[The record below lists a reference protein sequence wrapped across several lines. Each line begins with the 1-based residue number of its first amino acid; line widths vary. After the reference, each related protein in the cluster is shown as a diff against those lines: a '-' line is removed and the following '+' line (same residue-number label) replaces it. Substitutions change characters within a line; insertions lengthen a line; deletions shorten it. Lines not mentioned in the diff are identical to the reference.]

1 MPGYNAVVSSTQK
14 HDNALYR
21 GIKQVNQD
29 NKLDQ
34 SKTTSKSP
42 SMKLGFFLKIISNLT
57 TSGPDHF
64 HVHDILWSNLEID
77 EDFI

>member
-21 GIKQVNQD
+21 GINQVNQD

-42 SMKLGFFLKIISNLT
+42 SMKLFLKNYRHLT